1 MVQVME
7 YGAEQCSVDRTTEAF
22 EDRAQASVQP
32 TVAKMKG
39 VTTIFRTGSDTMSG
53 QDNSKMAEEN

>member
-1 MVQVME
+1 MVL
-7 YGAEQCSVDRTTEAF
+7 YGAGNGIWSRAVLSGQNDS
-22 EDRAQASVQP
+22 RAQASVQP